1 MQIKKVSA
9 TKIFTFIYEISLNIF
24 CMYVFLKV
32 ADSATYHKFY
42 FVFYEKMAM
51 VTKKCH
57 GSHKYSV

>member
-1 MQIKKVSA
+1 
-9 TKIFTFIYEISLNIF
+9 
-24 CMYVFLKV
+24 MYVFLKV